1 MSLSASRIL
10 HSDPLIAEVCPSI
23 VMTND
28 TDHNMF
34 LPRFGQRD
42 TSILMTSSIGQ
53 PIHLRRENNSALR
66 QRAEL
71 RSGRHADAIFTNS
84 YRKVLGQVSAR
95 KFLQSIMGKQL
106 HYNVKRKSDIYKDT
120 YEQDLSPIQRKRLQR
135 TAKQC
140 QEAKVLS
147 TQF

>member
-1 MSLSASRIL
+1 MMKRAVLLVIICLVMSASG
-10 HSDPLIAEVCPSI
+10 SPYYPSI
-23 VMTND
+23 
-28 TDHNMF
+28 
-34 LPRFGQRD
+34 RFGQRD

-84 YRKVLGQVSAR
+84 YRKVLV
-95 KFLQSIMGKQL
+95 MGL
-106 HYNVKRKSDIYKDT
+106 RPLIVIYNVKRKSDIYKDT

>member
-1 MSLSASRIL
+1 MMMKRAVLLVIICLVMSASG
-10 HSDPLIAEVCPSI
+10 SPYYPSI
-23 VMTND
+23 
-28 TDHNMF
+28 
-34 LPRFGQRD
+34 RFGQRD

-140 QEAKVLS
+140 QEAKIPMP
-147 TQF
+147 